1 MNSEKRLKSIPT
13 MAKRLAEQGDEYRQ
27 VKIEVVA
34 SAKKY
39 NTSEDNIRPVVDYP
53 DDIEW

>member
-13 MAKRLAEQGDEYRQ
+13 MAKRLAEQGYEYRQ

-34 SAKKY
+34 AAKKY

>member
-34 SAKKY
+34 AAKKY